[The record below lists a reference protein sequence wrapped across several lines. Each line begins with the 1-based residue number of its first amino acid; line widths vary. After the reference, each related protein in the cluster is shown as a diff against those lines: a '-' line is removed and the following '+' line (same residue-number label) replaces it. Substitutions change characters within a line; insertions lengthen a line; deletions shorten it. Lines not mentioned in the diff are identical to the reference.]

1 MIKSNI
7 ANFIT
12 CIRIA
17 CSVAMLFCLVFS
29 VAFNVLYLVAGV
41 SDMVDGFVA
50 RKLHTES
57 KFGSTLDSVAD
68 IVFVAAS
75 LVKILPALDVP
86 MWAYIAA
93 AAIAVIRIN
102 NVVYGYVRQRQ
113 FVAMHTVMNK
123 ATGLLLFIFPMTAQT
138 IDVRYTALVVCLA
151 AAFAAA
157 QEGYYI
163 ASGKQFDHT
172 ERK

>member
-12 CIRIA
+12 GIRIA
-17 CSVAMLFCLVFS
+17 CSVAMLFCPVFS

-57 KFGSTLDSVAD
+57 KFGSTLDSAAD
-68 IVFVAAS
+68 IAFVAAS

-86 MWAYIAA
+86 TWAYIAA
-93 AAIAVIRIN
+93 VAIAVVRVN
-102 NVVYGYVRQRQ
+102 NVAVGYVRQRR

-123 ATGLLLFIFPMTAQT
+123 FTGLLLFVFPMTAQA
-138 IDVRYTALVVCLA
+138 IDISFAALVVCLVA
-151 AAFAAA
+151 AVAAA
-157 QEGYYI
+157 QESCYI
-163 ASGKQFDHT
+163 AIGK
-172 ERK
+172 RV

>member
-1 MIKSNI
+1 MLKSNV

-17 CSVAMLFCLVFS
+17 CSVAMLFCPVFC

-57 KFGSTLDSVAD
+57 KLGSALDSVAD

-75 LVKILPALDVP
+75 LVKILPALEVP

-93 AAIAVIRIN
+93 AAIAVVRVN
-102 NVVYGYVRQRQ
+102 NVAVGYMRQRR

-123 ATGLLLFIFPMTAQT
+123 LTGLLLFVFPMTAQA
-138 IDVRYTALVVCLA
+138 IDVRYTASVVCVIA
-151 AAFAAA
+151 AVAAV
-157 QEGYYI
+157 QENCYI
-163 ASGKQFDHT
+163 AIEK
-172 ERK
+172 RA

>member
-1 MIKSNI
+1 MLKSNI

-17 CSVAMLFCLVFS
+17 CSVAMLFCPVFS

-57 KFGSTLDSVAD
+57 KLGSALDSVAD
-68 IVFVAAS
+68 IVFVAVC
-75 LVKILPALDVP
+75 LVKILPTLDVP
-86 MWAYIAA
+86 IWVYIAA
-93 AAIAVIRIN
+93 AVIAAIRIN
-102 NVVYGYVRQRQ
+102 NVVYGYVRQRR

-123 ATGLLLFIFPMTAQT
+123 VAGLLLFIFPMTAQT
-138 IDVRYTALVVCLA
+138 IDIRFSAAIVCLA

-172 ERK
+172 EKK